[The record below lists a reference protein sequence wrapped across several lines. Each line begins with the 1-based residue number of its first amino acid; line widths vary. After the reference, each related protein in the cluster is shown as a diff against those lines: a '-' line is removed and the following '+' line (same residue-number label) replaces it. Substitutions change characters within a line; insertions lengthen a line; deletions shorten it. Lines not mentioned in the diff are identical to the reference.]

1 MATQTEQIMKLPPQS
16 PEAEESVL
24 GATLLD
30 KDAIDK
36 AMELLKPEDFYRAT
50 HRKIF
55 EAVTELSSKNE
66 PVDLVTV
73 TETLKKKNELEA
85 VGGAAFI
92 SSLTDRVP
100 SAANVEYY
108 ARIVRDKARLR
119 RLISA
124 CTSIIGSAYE
134 HKDEAKLVVDSAENQ
149 ILEIGRSE
157 GETKILSLQ
166 ELMGPVIQTIEK
178 FRSQGGAIT
187 GLSTGFRKLDE
198 MCSGL
203 HEGEMIVVAGRPG
216 MGKTA
221 LCMNIARNV
230 AAKVPVAIFSL
241 EMSADSLAMR
251 LMCSEQRINSAV
263 VRSGKIQNHE
273 LGRLTLA
280 ASKLYDTPIY
290 IDDSAKL
297 DIQTLRAKVR
307 RLVKEKKIGFIV
319 VDYLQLLEAGESREN
334 RQQEITIISR
344 GLKAIAKEMR
354 IPVMVASQLSRAT
367 EQRDK
372 TNKPRLSDL
381 RESGSIEQDA
391 DMVLLIYRK
400 GYYDKENADQD
411 KTADIDIAKQ
421 RSGPTGEF
429 KLVFNGEYT
438 RFDDLD
444 PAQEMRN

>member
-1 MATQTEQIMKLPPQS
+1 MATLQNSIEKLPPQS
-16 PEAEESVL
+16 IEAEESVL
-24 GATLLD
+24 GAVLLD
-30 KDAIDK
+30 RDAIDK
-36 AMELLKPEDFYRAT
+36 AFELLKAEDFYRPA
-50 HRKIF
+50 HRKIY
-55 EAVTELSSKNE
+55 EAVGEISGKNE
-66 PVDLVTV
+66 PVDLVTISEV
-73 TETLKKKNELEA
+73 LRKNNELEA

-92 SSLTDRVP
+92 ASLTDRVP

-108 ARIVRDKARLR
+108 AKIVRDKARLR

-124 CTSIIGSAYE
+124 CTGIIASAYA
-134 HKDEAKLVVDSAENQ
+134 HADEAKLVVDTAENQ
-149 ILEIGRSE
+149 ILEIGSSE
-157 GETKILSLQ
+157 GETKVLSLQ

-178 FRSQGGAIT
+178 FRNQGGSIT
-187 GLSTGFRKLDE
+187 GLSTGFKRLDE
-198 MCSGL
+198 MTSGL
-203 HEGEMIVVAGRPG
+203 HEGEMIVIAGRPG

-221 LCMNIARNV
+221 LCMNIARN
-230 AAKVPVAIFSL
+230 AASKVPVAIFSL

-251 LMCSEQRINSAV
+251 LMCSEQRIDSQV
-263 VRSGKIQNHE
+263 VRSGRIQNHE

-297 DIQTLRAKVR
+297 DIQQLRARVR
-307 RLVKEKKIGFIV
+307 RLVKEKKIGLVV
-319 VDYLQLLEAGESREN
+319 VDYLQLLEAGEQREN

-354 IPVMVASQLSRAT
+354 IPVVVASQLSRAT

-391 DMVLLIYRK
+391 DMVMLIYRK
-400 GYYDKENADQD
+400 GYYDKEGGD
-411 KTADIDIAKQ
+411 KSADIDIAKQ

-429 KLVFNGEYT
+429 QLVFNGEYT
-438 RFDDLD
+438 RFDDMD
-444 PAQEMRN
+444 PMQEPRA